1 MWNCPAVAWA
11 DTTQGESL
19 EEALGALAGAG
30 QLALVAEARLP
41 MQELV
46 HCRLYCPTCGA
57 VHVDE
62 GEHAGFNHAVHGCMT
77 CHGRFQSPVP
87 YVGVPETPRVPVRV
101 SREWGPS
108 R

>member
-30 QLALVAEARLP
+30 QLALVTGASLP
-41 MQELV
+41 GEELV
-46 HCRLYCPTCGA
+46 HCRVYCPTCGT

-62 GEHAGFNHAVHGCMT
+62 GEHAGFNHAMHVCMT
-77 CHGRFQSPVP
+77 CHSRFQSPVSC
-87 YVGVPETPRVPVRV
+87 VGVPEVPRVPARV
-101 SREWGPS
+101 SRERGPS